1 MADHA
6 PRRTARTARV
16 DAARLAVVVLAGAAV
31 WLVPVPAG
39 VDPRAWQLLAVF
51 VATMVGIVLR
61 PMPMGAVAFVAIG
74 FAVLSGTLTIAE
86 ATAGFGST
94 VVWLVVAAFF
104 IATAFVKT
112 GLGTRIAY
120 HFMRVLGRRS
130 LGLAY
135 GFVAT
140 DLVLAPAIPSNTARA
155 GGVVYPILKSLCVS
169 LGSDAALGT
178 ERRIAG
184 FLTFTAYQSVVVTSA
199 MFLTAMAAN
208 PLAAELAAQQGVAIS
223 WGLWAAAASVPGLLS
238 LVLVPLLIYRLYPP
252 QITRTPE
259 APELARR
266 RLREM
271 GAMSREEWTLLA
283 VFVLLL
289 GLWIRG
295 DALGVSATA
304 TALAGVAAMLATGV
318 LGWDDIL
325 EERGGW
331 DTFIWFAVLV
341 MMATQLGELGL
352 LAWFSDRV
360 SGLLGDIHWIPAF
373 VSLSLIYFYVHYLFA
388 SNTAHVSAMYA
399 PFLALALAVGTPPA
413 LAALLLAYFSN
424 LFASLTHYGTAAAP
438 ILFGSGNVDIVT
450 WWKLG
455 ALISVLNIAIWLG
468 AGSLWWRAAGAV
480 VTAAAGAGAPD
491 ARVAG
496 GQAEAG
502 SAFNN
507 ASAMLRIF
515 VTASSITPSR
525 STPALRRTGMR
536 TTTDLPEPSTVA
548 PSSCARRL
556 CATSLAQQ

>member
-1 MADHA
+1 MADH
-6 PRRTARTARV
+6 PGPQTARTTRI
-16 DAARLAVVVLAGAAV
+16 DAARLAAVVLAGAAV
-31 WLVPVPAG
+31 WLAPAPAG
-39 VDPRAWQLLAVF
+39 VEPRAWQLLAIF
-51 VATMVGIVLR
+51 VATMAGIVLR
-61 PMPMGAVAFVAIG
+61 PMPMGATAFVATG
-74 FAVLSGTLTIAE
+74 VAVLTGTLTIAE

-178 ERRIAG
+178 ERRIAS
-184 FLTFTAYQSVVVTSA
+184 FLTFTAYQGVVVTSA

-223 WGLWAAAASVPGLLS
+223 WALWAVAASVPGLLS
-238 LVLVPLLIYRLYPP
+238 LAAVPLLIYRLYPP

-259 APELARR
+259 APELARQ

-271 GAMSREEWTLLA
+271 GAMSRQEWTLA
-283 VFVLLL
+283 VVFVFLL
-289 GLWIRG
+289 GLWIG
-295 DALGVSATA
+295 GGALGVSATT
-304 TALAGVAAMLATGV
+304 TAMAGVAAMLATGV
-318 LGWDDIL
+318 LAWDDIL
-325 EERGGW
+325 DERGGW

-360 SGLLGDIHWIPAF
+360 SGLLGDVHWIPAF

-424 LFASLTHYGTAAAP
+424 LFAALTHYGTAAGP

-450 WWKLG
+450 WWRLG
-455 ALISVLNIAIWLG
+455 ALISVVNITIWLG
-468 AGSLWWRAAGAV
+468 AGSLWWRLLG
-480 VTAAAGAGAPD
+480 
-491 ARVAG
+491 
-496 GQAEAG
+496 
-502 SAFNN
+502 
-507 ASAMLRIF
+507 LW
-515 VTASSITPSR
+515 
-525 STPALRRTGMR
+525 
-536 TTTDLPEPSTVA
+536 
-548 PSSCARRL
+548 
-556 CATSLAQQ
+556 

>member
-1 MADHA
+1 MAEAAAA
-6 PRRTARTARV
+6 PSERTARV
-16 DAARLAVVVLAGAAV
+16 DAARLGAVVLVGALL
-31 WLVPVPAG
+31 WLVPAPAG
-39 VDPRAWQLLAVF
+39 VEPRAWQLLAIF
-51 VATMVGIVLR
+51 VATMAGIVLR
-61 PMPMGAVAFVAIG
+61 PMPMGATAFVATG
-74 FAVLSGTLTIAE
+74 VAVLTGTLTIAE

-169 LGSDAALGT
+169 LGSDASLGT

-184 FLTFTAYQSVVVTSA
+184 FLTFTAYQGVVVTSA

-223 WGLWAAAASVPGLLS
+223 WALWAVAASVPGLLS
-238 LVLVPLLIYRLYPP
+238 LAAVPLVIYRLYPP

-259 APELARR
+259 APELARQ

-271 GAMSREEWTLLA
+271 GAMSRQEWTLA
-283 VFVLLL
+283 VVFVFLL
-289 GLWIRG
+289 GLWIG
-295 DALGVSATA
+295 GGALGVSATT
-304 TALAGVAAMLATGV
+304 TAMAGVAAMLATGV
-318 LGWDDIL
+318 LAWDDIL
-325 EERGGW
+325 DERGGW

-360 SGLLGDIHWIPAF
+360 SGLLGDVHWIPAF

-424 LFASLTHYGTAAAP
+424 LFAALTHYGTAAGP

-450 WWKLG
+450 WWRLG
-455 ALISVLNIAIWLG
+455 ALISVVNITIWLG
-468 AGSLWWRAAGAV
+468 AGSLWWRVLG
-480 VTAAAGAGAPD
+480 
-491 ARVAG
+491 
-496 GQAEAG
+496 
-502 SAFNN
+502 
-507 ASAMLRIF
+507 LW
-515 VTASSITPSR
+515 
-525 STPALRRTGMR
+525 
-536 TTTDLPEPSTVA
+536 
-548 PSSCARRL
+548 
-556 CATSLAQQ
+556 